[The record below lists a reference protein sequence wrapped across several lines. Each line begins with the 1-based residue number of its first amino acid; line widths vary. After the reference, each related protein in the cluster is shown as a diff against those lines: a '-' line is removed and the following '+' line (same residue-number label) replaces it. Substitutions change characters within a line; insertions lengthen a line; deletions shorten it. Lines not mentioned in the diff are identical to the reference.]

1 MHKKHYYVIIFL
13 LATFFAC
20 KKEVFIEPFIGFY
33 KPAHFPEIAYNINNN
48 PITQEGFELGRKLF
62 YDPILSADNT
72 ISCGSC
78 HLQSN
83 AFTHHGHDVSHG
95 IFDRLGT
102 RNSPAI
108 MNMAWSKSFMWDGGI
123 VDLDLL
129 PIAPITNP
137 VEMDEQMPRVLQK
150 LRNHKEYPTLFK
162 KVYGTDEITTSRFLK
177 SLSQF
182 MLLCISDN
190 AKYDSVQRNQA
201 VFTTIEQEG
210 FELFK
215 VKCGNCHKEPLFTDH
230 SFRNNGLSASN
241 VNDKGRFE
249 ITLNN
254 ADKYTFKVPSL
265 RNLGYTSPYM
275 HDGRFI
281 TLDAALEH
289 YNSGVSNLMNLDP
302 SLQQN
307 GTLGI
312 ALTTSEKQKIIAFLN
327 TLNDRNFVTKK
338 LLAEQ

>member
-1 MHKKHYYVIIFL
+1 MHKKHYSVIIFL

-20 KKEVFIEPFIGFY
+20 KKEVFVEPFIGFY
-33 KPAHFPEIAYNINNN
+33 KPAHFPEVAYNINNN

-95 IFDRLGT
+95 IFDRFGT

-150 LRNHKEYPTLFK
+150 LRNHQEYPTLLK

-190 AKYDSVQRNQA
+190 TKYDSVRRNQA

-230 SFRNNGLSASN
+230 SFRNNGLSVSN

-265 RNLGYTSPYM
+265 RNLAYTSPYM

-307 GTLGI
+307 GKLGI

-327 TLNDRNFVTKK
+327 TLNDRHFVTKRI
-338 LLAEQ
+338 LAEQ